1 MTTRRGIALFQIPV
15 VIVALLFLFLGFPE
29 IDWHEKETQ
38 AITYASEA
46 STCDSAE
53 HVKDSACNLTVSAPA
68 LADPPAVFA
77 TNTLA
82 ADDCDTATTVES
94 GRCNAR
100 ATPITLYLIAAR
112 CVGFGV
118 IAGVFWILFWLWLIR
133 R

>member
-1 MTTRRGIALFQIPV
+1 MTIWRGIALFQIPV

-53 HVKDSACNLTVSAPA
+53 HVKDSACNLTVSASV
-68 LADPPAVFA
+68 LSDSPAVIA

-82 ADDCDTATTVES
+82 ADECDTATTVES

-100 ATPITLYLIAAR
+100 ATSISLALIAAK
-112 CVGFGV
+112 CIGFGA
-118 IAGVFWILFWLWLIR
+118 IAGVAWILFWLWLIR